1 MRDFSEFEDV
11 FEFDPD
17 YKYDQKT
24 VDAIKENR
32 RALENELFFDRLLK
46 VLAIDK
52 GKHGLFLVP
61 FYIALYLQ

>member
-11 FEFDPD
+11 FEFDPA

-24 VDAIKENR
+24 VDAIKGNR
-32 RALENELFFDRLLK
+32 RALENELFFDKLLK

-52 GKHGLFLVP
+52 GKHDLFLMHC
-61 FYIALYLQ
+61 YIALCL